1 MNAGLIFFNKNLL
14 IYFVM
19 NASSLSLY
27 KILIMDSSVLLKY
40 VFLIPLLLFVDY
52 LLMILFGCATWFL
65 GCGND
70 FYCGTYCL
78 VGKIVLGTTAVLI
91 IFLIFTDIKSV
102 LKKL

>member
-1 MNAGLIFFNKNLL
+1 MNKGLDFANKNELFYL
-14 IYFVM
+14 IM
-19 NASSLSLY
+19 NVSSLYLHE
-27 KILIMDSSVLLKY
+27 ILIMDSSVLVKY
-40 VFLIPLLLFVDY
+40 VFLIPLFLFVDY

-78 VGKIVLGTTAVLI
+78 VGKIVLVTTMVFI

-102 LKKL
+102 FKKL

>member
-1 MNAGLIFFNKNLL
+1 MNKGLDFSNKNELFYL
-14 IYFVM
+14 IM
-19 NASSLSLY
+19 NVSSLYLH

-40 VFLIPLLLFVDY
+40 VFLIPLFLFVDY

-78 VGKIVLGTTAVLI
+78 VGKIVLVTTMVFI

-102 LKKL
+102 FKKL